1 MSEPP
6 MTDTDFICLL
16 TCKRYWCYGCE
27 RDVDELA
34 ARAEN
39 DLPTDGMCHDCVDAG
54 LVDL

>member
-1 MSEPP
+1 

-34 ARAEN
+34 AQAEN

-54 LVDL
+54 LADDL